1 MMHSGFCTYNVE
13 TMVKGHTYYC
23 ISKSYGIVDKKALG
37 KIFEMKYR
45 KSGSLDSSLERH
57 VSLVFQVRVHD
68 SWATVCLPIP
78 EKLMHSLIQ

>member
-13 TMVKGHTYYC
+13 TIVKGHTCYC
-23 ISKSYGIVDKKALG
+23 MSKSYGIVDKKVLR

-45 KSGSLDSSLERH
+45 ESGSLDSSLERH
-57 VSLVFQVRVHD
+57 VSLVFHD
-68 SWATVCLPIP
+68 SWNTVCLPIP